1 MNINLL
7 SFLTKVATGGGTQ
20 ALQNICGMTG
30 EIEVTNDAL
39 HIPDTIQD
47 RTCAVFAIDE
57 QNGFIP
63 VTGWK
68 NMFVAP
74 PTWTVVVCVYLTA
87 VVTISM
93 LRLTKERKARHR
105 LQRVNTTRARGRQ
118 ASRVRGRQASIAI
131 VIRERDER
139 TSHEILIDTYTTF
152 CSLILELDSRTNNLI
167 RITLGEGS
175 D

>member
-1 MNINLL
+1 MNMNL
-7 SFLTKVATGGGTQ
+7 
-20 ALQNICGMTG
+20 
-30 EIEVTNDAL
+30 
-39 HIPDTIQD
+39 
-47 RTCAVFAIDE
+47 AIDE
-57 QNGFIP
+57 QNDLIP
-63 VTGWK
+63 ETL
-68 NMFVAP
+68 VAP
-74 PTWTVVVCVYLTA
+74 PTWTVVVCVYLTS

-93 LRLTKERKARHR
+93 LRLTKERKARQT

-118 ASRVRGRQASIAI
+118 ASRARGRQASIVI

-139 TSHEILIDTYTTF
+139 TSQDILIDTYTTI

>member
-7 SFLTKVATGGGTQ
+7 SFLTKVVTGGGTQ

-30 EIEVTNDAL
+30 EMEVTNDAVL

-47 RTCAVFAIDE
+47 RTCAEFAIDE
-57 QNGFIP
+57 QNDFIP
-63 VTGWK
+63 ETL
-68 NMFVAP
+68 VAP
-74 PTWTVVVCVYLTA
+74 PTWTVLVFLI

-93 LRLTKERKARHR
+93 LQLTTERKARQR
-105 LQRVNTTRARGRQ
+105 LQRVNTTRA
-118 ASRVRGRQASIAI
+118 RGRQASIAI

-139 TSHEILIDTYTTF
+139 TSQEILIDSYTTI

>member
-1 MNINLL
+1 MNMNL
-7 SFLTKVATGGGTQ
+7 
-20 ALQNICGMTG
+20 
-30 EIEVTNDAL
+30 
-39 HIPDTIQD
+39 
-47 RTCAVFAIDE
+47 AIDE
-57 QNGFIP
+57 QNDLIP
-63 VTGWK
+63 ETL
-68 NMFVAP
+68 VAP

-93 LRLTKERKARHR
+93 LRLTKERKARQR

-118 ASRVRGRQASIAI
+118 ASIVI

-139 TSHEILIDTYTTF
+139 TSQEILIDTYTTI